1 MHYQTMK
8 FMILK
13 TVKLFLIGLTTV
25 FLVSCDSDEKTA
37 KVQISLTD
45 APGDYQEVNVDIQGV
60 EVHVGED
67 ENSGWKSLAVDKGV
81 YNLLELT
88 NGLDTLLG
96 EIEIPAGKISQV
108 RLILGDENTIK
119 VNGEVFDLGTPS
131 AQQSGL
137 KLQVHQTLAE
147 GITYKI
153 LLDFDVARSIVTT
166 GNGSYKLKP
175 VIRTI
180 TEAQDGAIKGIVVP
194 AESTPAI
201 YAISGIDT
209 VGTTYTDASGHF
221 LIRGLPTG
229 SYVVS
234 FEPNVKYL
242 STQKEGVQVSVGS
255 VTDLGTVTLGL
266 D

>member
-153 LLDFDVARSIVTT
+153 LR
-166 GNGSYKLKP
+166 
-175 VIRTI
+175 
-180 TEAQDGAIKGIVVP
+180 VP
-194 AESTPAI
+194 
-201 YAISGIDT
+201 
-209 VGTTYTDASGHF
+209 
-221 LIRGLPTG
+221 L
-229 SYVVS
+229 
-234 FEPNVKYL
+234 
-242 STQKEGVQVSVGS
+242 
-255 VTDLGTVTLGL
+255 
-266 D
+266 